1 MKTIERVLRV
11 MTHVNIGATL
21 GMAAWI
27 LWSGLQIVGLPSATP
42 PPSHRPAAHAP
53 ADHSPATQAPSS
65 HAPDRA
71 RPAPSDHCCLA
82 RAPVTT

>member
-1 MKTIERVLRV
+1 MKIIERVMRV

-27 LWSGLQIVGLPSATP
+27 LWSGMEFVGMPSAALPAVRP
-42 PPSHRPAAHAP
+42 PAPRSHGEHSPSSHSPAGARPAA
-53 ADHSPATQAPSS
+53 
-65 HAPDRA
+65 
-71 RPAPSDHCCLA
+71 SDHCCLA

>member
-1 MKTIERVLRV
+1 MKIIERVMRV

-27 LWSGLQIVGLPSATP
+27 LWSGVEIVALPSAASPAARPPAAHSHGEHSPSPHTP
-42 PPSHRPAAHAP
+42 AGARPAA
-53 ADHSPATQAPSS
+53 
-65 HAPDRA
+65 
-71 RPAPSDHCCLA
+71 SDHCCLA

>member
-1 MKTIERVLRV
+1 LKTIERVMRV

-27 LWSGLQIVGLPSATP
+27 LWSGMEIVGMPSTASPAVRP
-42 PPSHRPAAHAP
+42 PAVHSHGEHAPASHSPGGARPAA
-53 ADHSPATQAPSS
+53 
-65 HAPDRA
+65 
-71 RPAPSDHCCLA
+71 SDHCCLV